1 MKVYSYFLGGSRK
14 IPDLKEIA
22 KTESLN
28 EEVIILIIQN
38 VEVALNKY
46 GIQTEYSGRVH
57 VNINVVIQSKY
68 VSEIEKK
75 MIREKAA
82 KETFKIFSHI
92 NQHNH
97 EENEMRN
104 ETEEKINDLMNTKYF
119 GAINRH
125 EGN

>member
-92 NQHNH
+92 NQHIH
-97 EENEMRN
+97 DENEMRN

>member
-92 NQHNH
+92 NQNIHD
-97 EENEMRN
+97 ENEMRN

>member
-28 EEVIILIIQN
+28 EEVIILINQN

-57 VNINVVIQSKY
+57 VNINVVIQSKD
-68 VSEIEKK
+68 VSEYEKK